1 MYIYVRKFLS
11 PKSISLADPNPYLS
25 ECLKS
30 HTHTH
35 LHGKVACRALF
46 RDVSDHRR
54 LYIHTHKER
63 DMADYCCHLV
73 MPIECLRNNRDE
85 YILFL
90 FSLIIY
96 MIIR

>member
-1 MYIYVRKFLS
+1 MV
-11 PKSISLADPNPYLS
+11 KS
-25 ECLKS
+25 
-30 HTHTH
+30 
-35 LHGKVACRALF
+35 RAARYF
-46 RDVSDHRR
+46 AMSATTAEHSTT